1 MRARHLR
8 FLILLLSL
16 ALGAPC
22 LFSARPAQAQT
33 AADTADAVSPERI
46 RSTWGKALNP
56 SNQVPANGFKAIYFD
71 RRSPRDI
78 VFQETVDSI
87 AIKYAW
93 HDFHN
98 IDSPNFAAYWV
109 GRLSFTAGETKEISV
124 SQSWAKSR
132 IFIDGKIV
140 FDKANTKGSF
150 TYDFTPGEHLI
161 EVEYINNW
169 HTTEYKVTIQDD
181 VSTWTKDD
189 VAAYF
194 RTNGKEPAQVYYAGV
209 YESDTKDS
217 TLSLSLPRAGK
228 PIILWLSSY
237 EAIDW
242 RIAARDDVKAIV
254 LSSYAPGSRVSG
266 VDAGQLI
273 HLERWE
279 GIYSPMAKCDC
290 AAAGIFHCEDRTDL
304 NDVADQLRAVTGS
317 ELAGYA
323 MKYSAETLSMRPYDQ
338 AIRQQI
344 AARRVANADMQK
356 QCLRKTNPDFD
367 ELMLRR

>member
-1 MRARHLR
+1 MHRHSPRLPI
-8 FLILLLSL
+8 ILL
-16 ALGAPC
+16 ALVLGVLPEI
-22 LFSARPAQAQT
+22 SPTPSQAQT
-33 AADTADAVSPERI
+33 APDAGDAVSSDRTT
-46 RSTWGKALNP
+46 SSWGKTLNP
-56 SNQVPANGFKAIYFD
+56 SGEVPSSGFKAIYFD
-71 RRSPRDI
+71 RDAPRTI

-93 HDFHN
+93 RDFHN
-98 IDSPNFAAYWV
+98 IDSPKFAAYWA
-109 GRLSFTAGETKEISV
+109 GRLTFSAPTTRQISV
-124 SQSWAKSR
+124 SQGWAKSR

-140 FDKANTKGSF
+140 FDKANTEGSF
-150 TYDFTPGEHLI
+150 TYDFTPGDHII
-161 EVEYINNW
+161 EVNYINNW

-181 VSTWTKDD
+181 VRTWTKDD

-194 RTNGKEPAQVYYAGV
+194 RTNGKEPAQVYYAGI

-217 TLSLSLPRAGK
+217 SVKLSLPRSDK

-242 RIAARDDVKAIV
+242 RVAAQDGVKAIV

-273 HLERWE
+273 HLKRWE

-304 NDVADQLRAVTGS
+304 NDIADELRTVTGS
-317 ELAGYA
+317 ELTGYA
-323 MKYSAETLSMRPYDQ
+323 LKYSAETLSMRPYDQ
-338 AIRQQI
+338 AIRQQV
-344 AARRVANADMQK
+344 AARKVANADMQK
-356 QCLRKTNPDFD
+356 QCVRKANPDFD